1 MKYIVK
7 NRLKGAKTWIRVATC
22 KTFEK
27 AQLALNRMTEYTSD
41 CLFVEWTIEEV
52 TNG

>member
-22 KTFEK
+22 KTRQQ
-27 AQLALNRMTEYTSD
+27 AQGFINERTEWGYIP
-41 CLFVEWTIEEV
+41 FQEWTIEEV